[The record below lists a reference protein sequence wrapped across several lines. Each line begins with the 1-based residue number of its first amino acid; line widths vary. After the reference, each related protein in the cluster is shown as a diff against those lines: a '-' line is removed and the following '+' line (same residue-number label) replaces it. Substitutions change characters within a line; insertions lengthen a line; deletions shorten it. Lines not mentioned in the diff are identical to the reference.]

1 MRFEHPS
8 QIHIPQL
15 RSLWKAAFSDEDA
28 YLDLFFRVAFSPD
41 RCRCVMEEGR
51 VLAALYWFDVSC
63 DGAPMAYLY
72 AVATDPAARGRGLCR
87 ALMEDVKRLLTRRGC
102 AGILLKAADEGL
114 RQMYQRMGY
123 APCTTICAQT
133 FDAVD
138 QAVQLQEINTAEYA
152 QLRRSLLPMGGV
164 LQEGITLDFLAE
176 QAQFYRG
183 NGFLAAVSVY
193 DGDFFCHE
201 LLGDISA
208 APGILQA
215 LDFER
220 GVFRYPGDC
229 EGFAS
234 FCPLISGCPTP
245 RYFGLS
251 LE

>member
-8 QIHIPQL
+8 QFHIPQL
-15 RSLWKAAFSDEDA
+15 RSLWKAAFGDEDA

-41 RCRCVMEEGR
+41 RCRCVMEQDR

-87 ALMEDVKRLLTRRGC
+87 ALMEDVKQLLARRGC
-102 AGILLKAADEGL
+102 TGILLKAADEGL

-123 APCTTICAQT
+123 TPCTTICAQP
-133 FDAVD
+133 FAAADRAVH
-138 QAVQLQEINTAEYA
+138 LQKIDTAEYA
-152 QLRRSLLPMGGV
+152 RLRQTLLPMGGV

-176 QAQFYRG
+176 QTQFYRG

-208 APGILQA
+208 APGILRA
-215 LDFER
+215 FAFDR

-229 EGFAS
+229 EAFAS
-234 FCPLISGCPTP
+234 FCPLIPDCPVP